1 MLFEFL
7 RPLVKTGLLVDD
19 GDKIYF
25 DTTKPDWV
33 DSVTEFYIL
42 YLSEKL
48 RLREEGVRAI

>member
-33 DSVTEFYIL
+33 DSVTEFYTL